1 MSNVKTRE
9 IKTKF
14 SIEGEKQLKS
24 ALSENAAQAKE
35 LKSEMA
41 LLDAKFA
48 DATDSEEYL
57 AEKAEI
63 LAKQIQTAE
72 DKVGLYEDA
81 LEKAVKRQEEIAD
94 ALDESRKKLEQQEKA
109 LEAARKEYGDG
120 SEQVQKLTDEIEYNK
135 KAIQNQESQL
145 SKANKSVSDYKTSTN
160 YAQAAVEKLSKAQ
173 EESAD
178 ESQEMSGSLSEI
190 ADKLGIELPDGV
202 SKALDSIGSLSS
214 NFGGA
219 ATGSVAAI
227 GLIVAG
233 LKELWKAA
241 DETGDKV
248 RDIVEIS
255 NQFGISTDT
264 VQQYEYASQ
273 VIGVSMDSILDAHK
287 RVVEIQGEVVSGNE
301 EYSKTM
307 EELGVSIYD
316 ANGKLK
322 DSQTVLFDLVG
333 ALGSMTSEEE
343 RAITASQLFGDQF
356 TQLIPILQDGGNQFR
371 TLMQE
376 AEKSGYVL
384 GEQAVQAT
392 NEYAQATKKLELEM
406 EGTIKR
412 IGALGADFFEP
423 LIENVRTS
431 MSVITEIFVATKRD
445 VGQALDWRDLF
456 KAPDMSAYKNALSG
470 MFGGFAAGTPSAPGG
485 VATVGEYGP
494 ERVILPKGSQ
504 VMNARDTE
512 AASGG
517 TVNNYFT
524 IQVPNLEKLREI
536 VDYYDNMSLSER
548 SGSR

>member
-109 LEAARKEYGDG
+109 LEAAREEYGDG

-173 EESAD
+173 EDNEKESRGLMD
-178 ESQEMSGSLSEI
+178 SLSEI
-190 ADKLGIELPDGV
+190 TDALGVELPGGADKAIGAIE
-202 SKALDSIGSLSS
+202 SIGSGMDTASIGIL
-214 NFGGA
+214 G
-219 ATGSVAAI
+219 AI
-227 GLIVAG
+227 GAIVGAM
-233 LKELWKAA
+233 KEFVDMAN
-241 DETGDKV
+241 ETASKV
-248 RDIVEIS
+248 HDIVGIS
-255 NQFGISTDT
+255 QEFGLSTDT
-264 VQQYEYASQ
+264 VQKYEYASQ
-273 VIGVSMDSILDAHK
+273 VIGVSLDSILEAHK
-287 RVVEIQGEVVSGNE
+287 RVVEIQAEVVSGNE
-301 EYSKTM
+301 EYAETM
-307 EELGVSIYD
+307 AELGVSVRD
-316 ANGKLK
+316 TNGNLK
-322 DSQTVLFDLVG
+322 DSQSVLFELVD
-333 ALGSMTSEEE
+333 ALGNMRNEEE
-343 RAITASQLFGDQF
+343 RAITASQLFGDEF
-356 TQLIPILQDGGNQFR
+356 VKLNPLLQDGGAQFR
-371 TLMQE
+371 AMMDE
-376 AEKSGYVL
+376 SERVGYVL
-384 GEQAVQAT
+384 GEDAVQAT
-392 NEYAQATKKLELEM
+392 EAYSQSQAKLALQTEGTKKQLTAFYSEFGKWSTDATRAIREVVSEL
-406 EGTIKR
+406 
-412 IGALGADFFEP
+412 
-423 LIENVRTS
+423 
-431 MSVITEIFVATKRD
+431 VATKQEASR
-445 VGQALDWRDLF
+445 ALDWRDLF
-456 KAPDMSAYKNALSG
+456 KLPDMPDYGSVLVGS
-470 MFGGFAAGTPSAPGG
+470 FGGFAAGTPSAPGG

-494 ERVILPKGSQ
+494 ERVILPKGTQ
-504 VMNARDTE
+504 VMNARDTA